1 MANPRDQFKRLPY
14 SSLSS
19 NFPVHFPGEMWK
31 RSPPQLL
38 SNLAWTWY
46 HCKALT
52 VNFITRPELKLQAA
66 LKTRTSALRK
76 GAKQSWATN
85 GKDYVRWLC
94 MSELISPA
102 LFSPARHWLGIMPS
116 WCSCDVIGL
125 QSEPHFGSPAQV
137 KKLIRIVI
145 CLWLNIFTFFIIL
158 NIE

>member
-102 LFSPARHWLGIMPS
+102 LFSPARLSIRDFFFFFFGVVILRRSDNNLWAGAWGWIFPS
-116 WCSCDVIGL
+116 WHKNGQKQATD
-125 QSEPHFGSPAQV
+125 F
-137 KKLIRIVI
+137 
-145 CLWLNIFTFFIIL
+145 
-158 NIE
+158 